1 MIAKAKKKKKN
12 SSSKFPRAKI
22 TRAVE
27 RVIPNGQKFHMHVSN
42 SAIGKMK
49 VVRVVTPA
57 WKSQPAA
64 FRITKVLTAVD
75 NALTSREQGKILRV
89 SVLTPDEYR
98 TVVEHASPARVYV
111 SHRAPA
117 KRKAKK
123 RRRR

>member
-1 MIAKAKKKKKN
+1 MIAKTKKKN
-12 SSSKFPRAKI
+12 SASKFPRAKI

-27 RVIPNGQKFHMHVSN
+27 QVIPNGQKFHMHVSN

-49 VVRVVTPA
+49 VVRVVTHA

-64 FRITKVLTAVD
+64 FRITKVLNAVD
-75 NALTSREQGKILRV
+75 KALTNRELGKILRV

-98 TVVEHASPARVYV
+98 TVVEHAFPVRGNA